1 MEEAVPTKS
10 QKATV
15 SHDILLVSA
24 TVITLS
30 ISANFCTAV
39 TAIIMVTTV
48 DVIIIVVIMES
59 FASGTIGSMDMGVTP
74 PSLDIAAISLKKRRS
89 YEKDCSCT
97 FCGALALARY
107 RFCRITLR

>member
-15 SHDILLVSA
+15 SQDILLVSA

-39 TAIIMVTTV
+39 TAIIMATTV
-48 DVIIIVVIMES
+48 DVIIIPVIMDS
-59 FASGTIGSMDMGVTP
+59 FSTGTIGTMDMGVTP
-74 PSLDIAAISLKKRRS
+74 PSLDIAAISLK
-89 YEKDCSCT
+89 
-97 FCGALALARY
+97 
-107 RFCRITLR
+107 